1 MKFTT
6 FVAAPSGEDIEAFQ
20 AWFTTEYFQRFI
32 EAGVGLV
39 SAVVRLS
46 QPAPG
51 QAPERRGDPGD
62 PAQVAYHVLL
72 ESWFVT
78 TEDFRRTVRI
88 AEPLLRTRGAAF
100 VSYRV
105 TPMLE
110 KDPRFA
116 EAGSKGA
123 RPALTYVT
131 PVSWRAGLSGAE
143 ARRHWDEPVST
154 ALRVHASLTKYER
167 NWVDEV
173 VSWSEGASPV
183 GGYADFSFRTLEDW
197 DQFFPDD
204 AARLEIAQDIANF
217 IQSGSGIFLGDVAV
231 AHG

>member
-6 FVAAPSGEDIEAFQ
+6 FAAAPSGENIGAFQ
-20 AWFTTEYFQRFI
+20 TWFTTEYFQRFV
-32 EAGVGLV
+32 EAGVGLA

-51 QAPERRGDPGD
+51 QPPERRGDPSD
-62 PAQVAYHVLL
+62 PAQVAYHVML

-78 TEDFRRTVRI
+78 TEDFRRTIRM
-88 AEPLLRTRGAAF
+88 AEPLLRKQGATF

-116 EAGSKGA
+116 EAGSGGT

-131 PVSWRAGLSGAE
+131 PVTWRAGLPGAE
-143 ARRHWDEPVST
+143 AHRHWDEHVST

-173 VSWSEGASPV
+173 VSWSEGAFPV
-183 GGYADFSFRTLEDW
+183 DGYADFSFRTTEDW
-197 DQFFPDD
+197 DRFFPDE

-217 IQSGSGIFLGDVAV
+217 IQSGSGIFLGDIAV